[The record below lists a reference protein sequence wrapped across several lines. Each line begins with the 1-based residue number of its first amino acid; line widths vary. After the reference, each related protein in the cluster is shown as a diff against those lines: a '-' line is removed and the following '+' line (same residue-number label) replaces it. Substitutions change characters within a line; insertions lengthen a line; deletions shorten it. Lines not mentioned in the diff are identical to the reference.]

1 MFNHS
6 LNHNYQ
12 IGRKQKIQNFKLK
25 TREIEKLLSK
35 WGTQQLMGDRGHKPC
50 ICPIAKQT
58 QLLPNMQLSLLLL
71 HFINTTTYHLARY
84 QPSSHSRYLRAPA
97 AYLWFN
103 YKQCLLI
110 SGKTASKGYIKVIF
124 SFLYAY
130 CLLYV
135 H

>member
-1 MFNHS
+1 MVNKVSYLEYNKSNKNVKKFNHS

-58 QLLPNMQLSLLLL
+58 
-71 HFINTTTYHLARY
+71 
-84 QPSSHSRYLRAPA
+84 
-97 AYLWFN
+97 
-103 YKQCLLI
+103 
-110 SGKTASKGYIKVIF
+110 
-124 SFLYAY
+124 
-130 CLLYV
+130 
-135 H
+135 